1 MAGANKWS
9 LNMSKT
15 RNMIFH
21 YRQRRNIPTLNI
33 KMNNVAIERVQT
45 FDFLGLI
52 ISETLDWSHH
62 ITKISNKI
70 SKVLGVMSRIKRYI
84 SSNILRMIY
93 NSLIL
98 PHLYYGILAWGF
110 SNSRISKLQKRAV
123 RTICKEKYNAHTDP
137 LFKNLS
143 LLKVQDIFVL
153 QCAKFYYRYKHDELP
168 LYFKNFFI
176 RNSDIHRYPTRN
188 NSELR
193 PININHSSSRNC
205 IRFHIPILINNL
217 PLNVKSK
224 IDTHSLNRCPHH
236 YRLYLI
242 CKYKSEC
249 NIPNCYT

>member
-1 MAGANKWS
+1 
-9 LNMSKT
+9 
-15 RNMIFH
+15 
-21 YRQRRNIPTLNI
+21 
-33 KMNNVAIERVQT
+33 MNNVAIERVQT

-168 LYFKNFFI
+168 LYFQNFFI

-224 IDTHSLNRCPHH
+224 IDTHSLKGFH
-236 YRLYLI
+236 
-242 CKYKSEC
+242 
-249 NIPNCYT
+249 